1 MEGIVEAGILYSS
14 CSGIELK
21 NHPLKISML
30 ILITMPITGD
40 LKKHNEI
47 MLNKSQGIMFSG

>member
-1 MEGIVEAGILYSS
+1 MEGIVEAAILYSS

-21 NHPLKISML
+21 NDPLKISML

-40 LKKHNEI
+40 LKNT
-47 MLNKSQGIMFSG
+47 MKSC